1 MPKISQ
7 HNSDIVPLLQG
18 IHLFHYDIAPCAQRV
33 RFVLAEKGLTRNPDT
48 KFNDVS
54 AATLV
59 AAEGSWNSR
68 IVSLIKKEQFTE
80 AYSAIQPNLVI
91 PALVHNGELYTESID
106 IIEYL
111 DSVLAGE
118 RLVPSADDP
127 RYEDFHYLT
136 ELGKK
141 LHWSI
146 RHVTYRWGGVGRLN
160 AKEQD
165 KVESLLKRGQDE
177 ENLAEFY
184 RDFNQGKIS
193 QETYDEHLRAIG
205 QGFDELTKRLKDGR
219 LFLTGDSLTIADAIW
234 AMKVIRLEE
243 MAYPT
248 RELHLEVSEWFA
260 RIAARPS
267 YETLVGNYRVLR
279 LVFKVKSWLE
289 KKLGTGLYWAAKRVV
304 S

>member
-1 MPKISQ
+1 
-7 HNSDIVPLLQG
+7 
-18 IHLFHYDIAPCAQRV
+18 
-33 RFVLAEKGLTRNPDT
+33 
-48 KFNDVS
+48 
-54 AATLV
+54 
-59 AAEGSWNSR
+59 
-68 IVSLIKKEQFTE
+68 VSLIKKEQFTE